1 MTRRRNKKKTAG
13 QKVKR
18 AKKEKKEKRR
28 NQRKRKRKMRINKN
42 KQGQKIQNT
51 NKSRVFG
58 QSTSQLETE
67 NLNRYESVQKII
79 KFLFLL
85 RFPWLCSLKGPGFTG
100 QHRCGVT
107 LLSGQ
112 NFYFLEKMEN
122 YNFIF

>member
-1 MTRRRNKKKTAG
+1 
-13 QKVKR
+13 
-18 AKKEKKEKRR
+18 
-28 NQRKRKRKMRINKN
+28 MRMNKN
-42 KQGQKIQNT
+42 KQGQKIHNT
-51 NKSRVFG
+51 NKNRVFG

-67 NLNRYESVQKII
+67 NLNRYETVQKIV